1 MIFKNSA
8 IVTSRKAFCGF
19 LGDRKKNHMLKKNA
33 GTIASIPPCR
43 TDTAITRPQQ
53 NAAIALM
60 AIAIKHCHAKKISN
74 ARFSLTKTAFFVEM
88 ARTGNALSSCAES
101 KVGAS
106 IKSFTLIRNEFN
118 NMSAILIVSKKYTL
132 STADVN
138 LKKDTL
144 IMRRRIHY
152 HALPNDDNSD
162 DEMPHTYQAISQDT
176 TSAQLARLADYQKP
190 MTVNELRKLIHNLMD
205 EFTLSYIH
213 LYQTELL
220 SNTPDLLTLLLKKQ
234 IACVKKTIF
243 EECNTLLLKTY
254 PEVDPNKFSLSLFK
268 KTENRVV
275 NRLKLLGI
283 RDAISN
289 LTTLKLLLVFNDN
302 LHHCKDH
309 KSLFRN
315 FLQKNVKRLAML
327 TIPQLKMCLLEEIRG
342 TSSALAE
349 VILHTKQI
357 ESLQVL
363 FKENETISEALH
375 IVLNTKATETA
386 ALKATAVARR

>member
-1 MIFKNSA
+1 
-8 IVTSRKAFCGF
+8 
-19 LGDRKKNHMLKKNA
+19 
-33 GTIASIPPCR
+33 
-43 TDTAITRPQQ
+43 
-53 NAAIALM
+53 
-60 AIAIKHCHAKKISN
+60 
-74 ARFSLTKTAFFVEM
+74 
-88 ARTGNALSSCAES
+88 
-101 KVGAS
+101 
-106 IKSFTLIRNEFN
+106 
-118 NMSAILIVSKKYTL
+118 
-132 STADVN
+132 
-138 LKKDTL
+138 
-144 IMRRRIHY
+144 MRRRNHY

-162 DEMPHTYQAISQDT
+162 DEMPRAYQAVSQDT
-176 TSAQLARLADYQKP
+176 TSAQSTRPADYQKP
-190 MTVNELRKLIHNLMD
+190 MTANELRKLIHSLND
-205 EFTLSYIH
+205 ESSLSYIH
-213 LYQTELL
+213 LYQTALL
-220 SNTPDLLTLLLKKQ
+220 NNTPDALSLLLKKQ
-234 IACVKKTIF
+234 INCIKQAILEDCD
-243 EECNTLLLKTY
+243 TLLLTTY
-254 PEVDPNKFSLSLFK
+254 PEVDPHKFCLSLFK